1 MAPEPI
7 IFAMANPTPEI
18 SYEEAKAARPD
29 CIMATGRSDY
39 PNQVNNVLGFPF
51 IFRGALDVRS
61 TEINEAMKLGAVKAL
76 AELAKKPV
84 PDIVNMAYNNDNLN
98 FGKDYIIPKPVDP
111 RLISSVA
118 PAVAKAAMDSGV
130 AKRPIKDWEQY
141 KNQLE
146 LRLGHDNSLSKI
158 IETKAKQDL
167 KKVVF
172 ADAEDVSILKAVQQV
187 VEEKIAQPILLGNI
201 EVIGKLMKENNIEL
215 PNVKILNPKIHANEE
230 EAKTFDKYVQLFY
243 EKRRRKGLIL
253 SDAHGFMRTRSSYAA
268 MMVETG
274 AADAMIGGQ
283 SRKFADTLKPALQI
297 IGPREGVKKVASVHI
312 AMTKQGPL
320 FLADTSINHFLD
332 ANDIAEIT
340 ELVAE
345 KVQQFNIEPK
355 IALVTYSNF
364 GSVSKGKSGV
374 LMRKATQIVHEKHPD
389 WIVDGEM
396 QAIFALDPDLLQKY
410 YPFSKLAGH
419 AANTLIFPSLSS
431 ANLAYNLLGSVGKL
445 DITGPII
452 LGMKKPAHILQMGA
466 TVRQIVE
473 MVGIAAIDAQT

>member
-1 MAPEPI
+1 
-7 IFAMANPTPEI
+7 
-18 SYEEAKAARPD
+18 
-29 CIMATGRSDY
+29 
-39 PNQVNNVLGFPF
+39 
-51 IFRGALDVRS
+51 
-61 TEINEAMKLGAVKAL
+61 
-76 AELAKKPV
+76 
-84 PDIVNMAYNNDNLN
+84 
-98 FGKDYIIPKPVDP
+98 
-111 RLISSVA
+111 
-118 PAVAKAAMDSGV
+118 
-130 AKRPIKDWEQY
+130 
-141 KNQLE
+141 
-146 LRLGHDNSLSKI
+146 
-158 IETKAKQDL
+158 
-167 KKVVF
+167 
-172 ADAEDVSILKAVQQV
+172 
-187 VEEKIAQPILLGNI
+187 
-201 EVIGKLMKENNIEL
+201 
-215 PNVKILNPKIHANEE
+215 
-230 EAKTFDKYVQLFY
+230 
-243 EKRRRKGLIL
+243 
-253 SDAHGFMRTRSSYAA
+253 
-268 MMVETG
+268 
-274 AADAMIGGQ
+274 MIGGQ

-445 DITGPII
+445 DITVPII